1 MIYNESPRRK
11 QITKQVSWGH
21 WFAFANILIATA
33 ISSMYLFSSPMADTP
48 LSFIYLM
55 TTWLSHTSFI
65 TFLGFVILI
74 LPLCYKIT
82 NFRVLRASASVISA
96 VGLALLAFDA
106 LLYNKSGF
114 HLSMSAAEMVK
125 TEAQGQIDAFG
136 WLQWFY
142 FVLLFV
148 IWLMFQLVI
157 ANAIFSRIKRL
168 QRIKI
173 APYLIASLILCFVV
187 SHAIHVW
194 ADAKLY
200 TPVLQQDNMF
210 PLSYPA
216 TAKTLMARYGLVDLE
231 EREQQESLQYDSE
244 TTRFNYPPQQVYCS
258 VDNTKKVVV
267 LASLDTIDT
276 IRTAGLST
284 NQYHVNLQT
293 EPKLLAR
300 QLLFGLPSNLLQ
312 MTMKPPVANELLEA
326 FDVNMGSYI
335 TGENSTEDLV
345 RFTNSIDNSDSG
357 FYIGILSGEELSA
370 LDLSTMQQTSKLL
383 IVAKENNGDFRLS
396 SNFIENKHV
405 SSNEDIIPTVLNQF
419 GCLAPPIRF
428 STGQALQAPSRNWLV
443 TTQSSNLILVKYPLL
458 TTVGKDGSYEVIDLS
473 TQSKVLLDLD
483 TNLLSRS
490 IKHLKDF
497 SDK

>member
-157 ANAIFSRIKRL
+157 ANAIFSRIKRF

-173 APYLIASLILCFVV
+173 APYIIASLILCFV
-187 SHAIHVW
+187 
-194 ADAKLY
+194 D
-200 TPVLQQDNMF
+200 
-210 PLSYPA
+210 
-216 TAKTLMARYGLVDLE
+216 
-231 EREQQESLQYDSE
+231 
-244 TTRFNYPPQQVYCS
+244 
-258 VDNTKKVVV
+258 
-267 LASLDTIDT
+267 
-276 IRTAGLST
+276 
-284 NQYHVNLQT
+284 
-293 EPKLLAR
+293 KLLHY
-300 QLLFGLPSNLLQ
+300 LQ
-312 MTMKPPVANELLEA
+312 S
-326 FDVNMGSYI
+326 F
-335 TGENSTEDLV
+335 
-345 RFTNSIDNSDSG
+345 
-357 FYIGILSGEELSA
+357 
-370 LDLSTMQQTSKLL
+370 Q
-383 IVAKENNGDFRLS
+383 
-396 SNFIENKHV
+396 
-405 SSNEDIIPTVLNQF
+405 
-419 GCLAPPIRF
+419 
-428 STGQALQAPSRNWLV
+428 GQ
-443 TTQSSNLILVKYPLL
+443 
-458 TTVGKDGSYEVIDLS
+458 
-473 TQSKVLLDLD
+473 
-483 TNLLSRS
+483 
-490 IKHLKDF
+490 KHLAQQK
-497 SDK
+497 SLS